1 MITYEKQTKTNTVVY
16 FLINSVLKNKIKK
29 IIILKNKGSNK
40 KNISGRWVSI
50 SSQ

>member
-16 FLINSVLKNKIKK
+16 FLINSVLKNEIKK
-29 IIILKNKGSNK
+29 IILKNKGSNK